1 MKSADKKKSEDFYKL
16 FKPQLTP
23 KKMLEMGVFG
33 GSYFGRKI
41 KEYPKL
47 WFKNGKLSKTFDVKK
62 NRFKV
67 KAGLT
72 RKEWLDKGW
81 IFKEDPLGWF
91 QWYCRFT
98 NGRRIPRI
106 DEIQIKRWK
115 AFKRHVAAIKKNC
128 EPRRYPL
135 QKKTKTGHFTMGLQ
149 SFYLSGCI
157 ICCGSQSA
165 ISGKIIITTT
175 AKIIRRKSGKALFAI
190 KPISLLAIP

>member
-23 KKMLEMGVFG
+23 QKMLEMGVFG

-41 KEYPKL
+41 KEYPKS
-47 WFKNGKLSKTFDVKK
+47 WFKNAKLSIAFDIKK

-72 RKEWLDKGW
+72 RKEWIVKGW

-91 QWYCRFT
+91 QWYCRFS
-98 NGRRIPRI
+98 NGRRLPHI

-115 AFKRHVAAIKKNC
+115 NFRRHIQAIKKNC
-128 EPRRYPL
+128 EQRDLSCRKRQRQAIL
-135 QKKTKTGHFTMGLQ
+135 QWAYNPF
-149 SFYLSGCI
+149 I
-157 ICCGSQSA
+157 
-165 ISGKIIITTT
+165 
-175 AKIIRRKSGKALFAI
+175 
-190 KPISLLAIP
+190 